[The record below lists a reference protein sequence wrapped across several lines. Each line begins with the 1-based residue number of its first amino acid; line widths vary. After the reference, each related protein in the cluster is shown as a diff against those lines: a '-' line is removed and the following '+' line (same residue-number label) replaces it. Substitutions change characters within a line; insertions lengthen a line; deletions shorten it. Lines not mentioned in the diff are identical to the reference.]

1 MSSWFMTIASIAEK
15 NTLHAIC
22 GFSILSA
29 MLQSSNL
36 HELTKKFKWTHK
48 GVQMNPQRGS
58 NEPTKVFKWTHKE
71 VQMNTQRSSNEHT
84 KGFKWTHKGVQ
95 MNTQRGSNEHTKEFK
110 WTHKGVQM
118 NPQRTSN
125 DLQVPRDIAIH
136 RILTID
142 YHFCSIV
149 PYPLQQ
155 GDACSWLQCLTRTL
169 YLQILSSLVRNLKVE
184 SWSADLKG
192 NCTVN
197 IFLSI
202 CLRLNFCVKHHSEDN
217 IMHKG
222 ILKSLRESMAF
233 YIKSGILFHK

>member
-1 MSSWFMTIASIAEK
+1 MTIASIAEK
-15 NTLHAIC
+15 VLFTPC

-29 MLQSSNL
+29 MSESSNL
-36 HELTKKFKWTHK
+36 HELTKKFKRTHK
-48 GVQMNPQRGS
+48 GVQMNPQRRS
-58 NEPTKVFKWTHKE
+58 NEPTK
-71 VQMNTQRSSNEHT
+71 R
-84 KGFKWTHKGVQ
+84 
-95 MNTQRGSNEHTKEFK
+95 FK

-125 DLQVPRDIAIH
+125 DLQVARDIAIH

-149 PYPLQQ
+149 LYPLQQ
-155 GDACSWLQCLTRTL
+155 GDACSWLQWLTRTL

-202 CLRLNFCVKHHSEDN
+202 CLRLNFMC
-217 IMHKG
+217 
-222 ILKSLRESMAF
+222 
-233 YIKSGILFHK
+233 